1 MKNNYLLESTDSLS
15 LQKKIEE
22 IIHKNHFE
30 ESLVDTYDMEEV
42 SLDSVLEDLDTY
54 GLFSLQ
60 KVIIMK
66 NVEAVSFEE
75 EKQKTEHFLHYLKD
89 PNPDYLLIIT
99 TKKLDERKKITKE
112 IKKLTEYVKVQFS
125 AKDYAKEALSLYQI
139 ENKALLLLLDYC
151 KEDITKLQNECDKLK
166 MYCLDTKTIT
176 EDDIKKLVVKKLNDA
191 TEVTF
196 SFVRALAE
204 KNKKLALELYYELLS
219 YQIEPLSIIGLLASQ
234 IRIIYQVKLLQKKHL
249 SNDEMARILKEKS
262 SYRIVKTKEF
272 IYSYQ
277 EEELLQMMIQLA
289 DVDLKIKSSDVE
301 ANFLIELFILNI

>member
-99 TKKLDERKKITKE
+99 TKKLDERKPDSTVHSAACSGQC
-112 IKKLTEYVKVQFS
+112 KKV
-125 AKDYAKEALSLYQI
+125 
-139 ENKALLLLLDYC
+139 
-151 KEDITKLQNECDKLK
+151 
-166 MYCLDTKTIT
+166 
-176 EDDIKKLVVKKLNDA
+176 
-191 TEVTF
+191 
-196 SFVRALAE
+196 
-204 KNKKLALELYYELLS
+204 
-219 YQIEPLSIIGLLASQ
+219 
-234 IRIIYQVKLLQKKHL
+234 
-249 SNDEMARILKEKS
+249 
-262 SYRIVKTKEF
+262 
-272 IYSYQ
+272 
-277 EEELLQMMIQLA
+277 
-289 DVDLKIKSSDVE
+289 
-301 ANFLIELFILNI
+301 

>member
-166 MYCLDTKTIT
+166 MYCLDTKIIT

-204 KNKKLALELYYELLS
+204 KNKELALELYYELLS

-262 SYRIVKTKEF
+262 SYRIAKTKEF

>member
-262 SYRIVKTKEF
+262 SYRIAKTKEF

>member
-1 MKNNYLLESTDSLS
+1 M
-15 LQKKIEE
+15 
-22 IIHKNHFE
+22 
-30 ESLVDTYDMEEV
+30 
-42 SLDSVLEDLDTY
+42 
-54 GLFSLQ
+54 
-60 KVIIMK
+60 
-66 NVEAVSFEE
+66 
-75 EKQKTEHFLHYLKD
+75 
-89 PNPDYLLIIT
+89 
-99 TKKLDERKKITKE
+99 
-112 IKKLTEYVKVQFS
+112 
-125 AKDYAKEALSLYQI
+125 
-139 ENKALLLLLDYC
+139 LDYC

-262 SYRIVKTKEF
+262 SYRIAKTKEF

>member
-89 PNPDYLLIIT
+89 PNSDYLLIIT

-262 SYRIVKTKEF
+262 SYRIAKTKEF

>member
-262 SYRIVKTKEF
+262 SYRIAKTKEF

-301 ANFLIELFILNI
+301 ASFLIELFILNI